1 MIRHNVRT
9 EVSMSDG
16 AAVDPSAD
24 MISDTSACFFNDVNR
39 SKNTVHHF
47 MLRTA
52 VESTED
58 FLCSR

>member
-1 MIRHNVRT
+1 
-9 EVSMSDG
+9 MSDG

-24 MISDTSACFFNDVNR
+24 MISDTSACCFNDVNR
-39 SKNTVHHF
+39 SKNTVHHI
-47 MLRTA
+47 MLQTA